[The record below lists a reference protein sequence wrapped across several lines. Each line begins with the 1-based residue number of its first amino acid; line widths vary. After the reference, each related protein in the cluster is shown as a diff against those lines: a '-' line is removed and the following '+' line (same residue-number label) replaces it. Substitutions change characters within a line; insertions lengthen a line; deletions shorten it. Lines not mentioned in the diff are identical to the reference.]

1 MEDRSYI
8 CASQGRGLAVQVKS
22 SPAKPKP
29 LQPLAMGCVF
39 DGHSGD
45 YVAEMLKE
53 KFAVRAHTYILC
65 ILYTIYTIY

>member
-1 MEDRSYI
+1 MEDRSYVSAAQNSGLGI
-8 CASQGRGLAVQVKS
+8 QEMLASS
-22 SPAKPKP
+22 KP

-53 KFAVRAHTYILC
+53 KFAVRPIAHY
-65 ILYTIYTIY
+65 

>member
-1 MEDRSYI
+1 MEDRSYVS
-8 CASQGRGLAVQVKS
+8 AAQSRGLGVQGRLG
-22 SPAKPKP
+22 SPKL

-53 KFAVRAHTYILC
+53 KFAVRIIDHC
-65 ILYTIYTIY
+65 